1 MRPGL
6 ASAFAVG
13 WFVAGTMPLMAS
25 ETGPVIV
32 IPGRAGVPIMMDG
45 RDVSYSVIEGDW
57 GLGRPSNINPR
68 VIYRYGPP
76 KGYFPDSASYF
87 PSLGQPPRVGRKE
100 VDMPSTNPEPA
111 EGNIRSWG
119 VQSDP
124 TPATS
129 PSAYEMPPV
138 IVAPQDFRR
147 QQRRP

>member
-6 ASAFAVG
+6 ASVFAVG
-13 WFVAGTMPLMAS
+13 WLVAGATALTAS

-57 GLGRPSNINPR
+57 GLGRPSNIAPR

-76 KGYFPDSASYF
+76 VRFGPGSASYF
-87 PSLGQPPRVGRKE
+87 PSIGQPPRVGRKE

-111 EGNIRSWG
+111 EGYIRSWG

-129 PSAYEMPPV
+129 PSAYETPPV